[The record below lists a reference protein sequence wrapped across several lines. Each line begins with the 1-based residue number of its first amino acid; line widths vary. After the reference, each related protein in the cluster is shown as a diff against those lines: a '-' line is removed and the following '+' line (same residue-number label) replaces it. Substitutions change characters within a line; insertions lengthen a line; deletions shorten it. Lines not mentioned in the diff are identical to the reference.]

1 MSNNIFALETLKNN
15 KTLYFHIKIFKTAY
29 KNQPT
34 LTKPSSPNKA
44 LHKTTKFR
52 QKTVENPSKN
62 ETIRRKSKESSG
74 DGERRTELAPK
85 SKVKSVQWTA
95 IVTDRRRA
103 ANCEQHRRG

>member
-74 DGERRTELAPK
+74 NGERRTELAPK

-103 ANCEQHRRG
+103 ANCEQNRGG